1 MEFQQSYFEPRIRL
15 GMVGGGEGAFI
26 GAVHRLAARMD
37 DRYEFLAGALCADSK
52 RALQSGLAL
61 GLDPS
66 RCYGHYEEMA
76 RAESERPDGIEAVV
90 IVTPNHLHVPVAR
103 TFLEAGIHV
112 ICDKPLAA
120 NLEEVTG
127 LQELAAQQQCLFA
140 VTYNY
145 SGYPLIQE
153 ARHRVSNG
161 ELGRIRVVQVEY
173 PQDWLSTDLERS
185 GHKQAEWRTD
195 PARAGNGGSLGDIG
209 THAFHLACFV
219 SLLTPEA
226 LLADLHSFVPGRQ
239 LDDNVHVLLRFAEGA
254 RGMLWVSQV
263 APGHENDLRLRIYGE
278 KASLQWV
285 QSEPNTLLFTPLGEP
300 PQRLTR
306 GGPGLS
312 SKAARGTR
320 VPAGLPEGYLEG
332 FANLYTDIAEALL
345 ALRRG
350 EPIPESV
357 SFPGLDAGVDG
368 MRFIEAAL
376 RSHQSGNQWVAWPD
390 V

>member
-1 MEFQQSYFEPRIRL
+1 MEFEKSYFEPRVRF
-15 GMVGGGEGAFI
+15 GMVGGGDGAFI

-37 DRYEFLAGALCADSK
+37 DRFEFLAGALCSDPA
-52 RALQSGLAL
+52 RALHSGLAL

-66 RCYGHYEEMA
+66 RCYSHYEEMA
-76 RAESERPDGIEAVV
+76 RAESERADGIEAVV

-120 NLEEVTG
+120 NLKEVTG
-127 LQELAAQQQCLFA
+127 LQELTEQQQRLFA

-153 ARHRVSNG
+153 ARHLVSQG
-161 ELGRIRVVQVEY
+161 ALGKIRVVQVEY

-195 PARAGNGGSLGDIG
+195 PERAGSGGSLGDIG

-219 SLLTPEA
+219 SRLTPEA
-226 LLADLHSFVPGRQ
+226 LLADLSSFVPGRR

-254 RGMLWVSQV
+254 RGMLWASQV

-278 KASLQWV
+278 QASLQWL
-285 QSEPNTLLFTPLGEP
+285 QSEPNTLVLTRLGEP

-312 SKAARGTR
+312 SKATRGTR

-332 FANLYTDIAEALL
+332 FANLYTDLAEALL
-345 ALRRG
+345 AYRHG
-350 EPIPESV
+350 QPVPESV
-357 SFPGLDAGVDG
+357 SIPGLDAGIEG

-376 RSHQSGNQWVAWPD
+376 RSHQSGSQWVNWSE